1 MYIKKGESINNNK
14 KYISI
19 YKTDQL
25 TLTTLQNSHDEK
37 AKIETLEFPQW
48 FNENNCI
55 IQLVGHI

>member
-37 AKIETLEFPQW
+37 AKIETLVST
-48 FNENNCI
+48 
-55 IQLVGHI
+55 LV